1 MSQNDSSPGKEKRQY
16 TANLALAAVAGQ
28 VGLLTSVIVIGA
40 LLLGLWIDSRLDTR
54 PTYTIVLIVA
64 SVPVTL
70 VAMFWIVRN
79 VTKRIK
85 TGPMPSTDDDNEQEE
100 SLRGRS

>member
-1 MSQNDSSPGKEKRQY
+1 MGII
-16 TANLALAAVAGQ
+16 TTIIV
-28 VGLLTSVIVIGA
+28 VGS
-40 LLLGLWIDSRLDTR
+40 LLLGLWVDSRLDSR
-54 PTYTIVLIVA
+54 PTYTIIFIVA

-85 TGPMPSTDDDNEQEE
+85 TEPPPSMDDDNEEE
-100 SLRGRS
+100 SIRGRS